1 MFKVSL
7 EVIQCIYDLC
17 QLCILKTASRR
28 VKQTKIGA
36 SAVSIYIMQGTFD
49 SYVFTFWGHS
59 EVHFW
64 FSPTLYLKNGWS

>member
-49 SYVFTFWGHS
+49 SYVFTGHL
-59 EVHFW
+59 VHFW